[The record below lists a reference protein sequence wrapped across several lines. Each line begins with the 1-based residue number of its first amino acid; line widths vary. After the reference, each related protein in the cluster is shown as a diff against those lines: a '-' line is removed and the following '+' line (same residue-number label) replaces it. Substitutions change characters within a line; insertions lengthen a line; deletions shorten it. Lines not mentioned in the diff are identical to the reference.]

1 MTDEQKAILRRLQ
14 RVTMP
19 VASYDKRFRRHMHE
33 ALELSEKQAA
43 YLLVLDHR
51 YRRQTGGAHVCTPTC
66 ATYTRRKTGECFDAP
81 LPPKP
86 PTLTRSDAV
95 LLRSMGI
102 SPTPHAAMPLFD
114 PPVPSSQE
122 P

>member
-1 MTDEQKAILRRLQ
+1 MTDEQKLILRRLQ

-19 VASYDKRFRRHMHE
+19 VASYDKRFRRHMSE

-43 YLLVLDHR
+43 YLLKLDHR
-51 YRRQTGGAHVCTPTC
+51 YRRQTGGMHVCTALC

-86 PTLTRSDAV
+86 VKMTRADASY
-95 LLRSMGI
+95 LRGLGI
-102 SPTPHAAMPLFD
+102 SPTPHAELPLFD
-114 PPVPSSQE
+114 PVE
-122 P
+122 PR